1 MPSVRQLCCWGLSE
15 NKVVMF
21 LLRVGVELRGNR
33 SGYSLT
39 GPWCLVGIG
48 SERRCKM
55 SFAGVNGHVNIVAG
69 DTLDQGRPNGRYL
82 CVYIQ

>member
-1 MPSVRQLCCWGLSE
+1 MDHDSQGMLSPSKGLSE

-39 GPWCLVGIG
+39 GP
-48 SERRCKM
+48 K
-55 SFAGVNGHVNIVAG
+55 
-69 DTLDQGRPNGRYL
+69 DQR
-82 CVYIQ
+82 